1 MYIIEFLSH
10 FRASNKK
17 SNAIFGILGF
27 SRFQNTPYLCYNSRN
42 DQNNGYSYTLS
53 FNEKHNILQNRNFIY
68 IFWNSLTEIL
78 LFHPIFELKSKVR
91 GVLKSWEPQ
100 DSKFCNKFPIRGHA
114 LFQKCNNLQKNTDFL
129 PLFFHT
135 FCQQIKR
142 ALWNILFFLHFS
154 TQIYIYF
161 QIITFSNVGNK
172 IF

>member
-1 MYIIEFLSH
+1 MYIIEVLSH

-27 SRFQNTPYLCYNSRN
+27 SGFQNTPYLCYNSRN

-100 DSKFCNKFPIRGHA
+100 DSKFGNKFLVRGHA
-114 LFQKCNNLQKNTDFL
+114 LFQKGNNLQKIQIFIHYSFML
-129 PLFFHT
+129 CVKKSKVLFKI
-135 FCQQIKR
+135 FC
-142 ALWNILFFLHFS
+142 FLHWRKLLS
-154 TQIYIYF
+154 ENICI
-161 QIITFSNVGNK
+161 SE
-172 IF
+172 